1 MKKDIEEFFAKCLNC
16 QQIKAE
22 HQNPSGLLKE
32 FQFPTWKWEGINMDF
47 LMGLTRIQN
56 SYDSIWV
63 VMDWLTKSSCFIPI
77 KSTYSEEDYAR
88 IFIDEIIYR
97 HGIPLSSYRIGVHH
111 SHLSLG
117 LELLIQKEIGI
128 VICLWWSFIIAI
140 IFNSSISMSP
150 YEALYGRRYNS
161 TIRLFEV
168 GEGIWSFKKVI
179 RSTWKFHHWKRWL
192 DLERNG
198 ISVLVIWV
206 PMKSC
211 KRLVWVPMNWNVPV
225 NWLRLIQIFMF
236 HA

>member
-32 FQFPTWKWEGINMDF
+32 FEFPTWKWEGINMDF

-97 HGIPLSSYRIGVHH
+97 HGIPFSIISDRSASFTSKFWRSFQKGLVTMVKLCTTFQPQRMVKRNVLFKPLRI
-111 SHLSLG
+111 
-117 LELLIQKEIGI
+117 
-128 VICLWWSFIIAI
+128 F
-140 IFNSSISMSP
+140 
-150 YEALYGRRYNS
+150 
-161 TIRLFEV
+161 
-168 GEGIWSFKKVI
+168 
-179 RSTWKFHHWKRWL
+179 
-192 DLERNG
+192 
-198 ISVLVIWV
+198 
-206 PMKSC
+206 
-211 KRLVWVPMNWNVPV
+211 
-225 NWLRLIQIFMF
+225 
-236 HA
+236 